1 LFGRRKI
8 YLVASF
14 NDWKPK
20 EMSSIYEIKQA
31 RTRLRELMDMEE
43 DEITKLKSKKKDEN
57 IIQYG
62 LFVPPGRHFFYM

>member
-1 LFGRRKI
+1 
-8 YLVASF
+8 
-14 NDWKPK
+14 
-20 EMSSIYEIKQA
+20 MSSIYEIKQA